1 LDCEFTPLSEQTIER
16 FAPLYVAVFNEPPWR
31 DGWSLSI
38 ATERL
43 QSFARDPLFRGLGVL
58 QDHNPIG
65 LVLGCGERWSTGWVF
80 HLKEMCVATT
90 HQGHGVGRAMLA
102 QLEALLRLSNFTSVH
117 LQTGRNAPARKFY
130 EAAGYSEYGNVP
142 LRKKLA

>member
-1 LDCEFTPLSEQTIER
+1 MDREFSTLSGQNVER

-31 DGWSLSI
+31 DGWSLPV

-43 QSFARDPLFRGLGVL
+43 QSFARDPQFRGLGVL
-58 QDHNPIG
+58 QANNPIG

-80 HLKEMCVATT
+80 HLKEMCVATAY
-90 HQGHGVGRAMLA
+90 QGCGIGNTTLS
-102 QLEALLRLSNFTSVH
+102 QLEAMLKLSNFTGIH
-117 LQTGRNAPARKFY
+117 LQTGRSAPARKFY

-142 LRKKLA
+142 LRKQLA